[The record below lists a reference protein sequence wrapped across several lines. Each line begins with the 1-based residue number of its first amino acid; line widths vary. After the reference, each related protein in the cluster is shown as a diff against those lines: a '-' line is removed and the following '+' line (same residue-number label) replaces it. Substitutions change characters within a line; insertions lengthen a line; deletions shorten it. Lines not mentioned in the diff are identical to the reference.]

1 MGRADSH
8 AFDDFG
14 VDRVLVANG
23 TPTAAPVTGSHSA
36 GPTSSPQIGGPAE
49 SSNAS
54 LSAPSVLGAGSFP
67 RSFLIPG
74 TETSIRIGG
83 S

>member
-1 MGRADSH
+1 M
-8 AFDDFG
+8 
-14 VDRVLVANG
+14 VVLFFVLALTGCAVATG
-23 TPTAAPVTGSHSA
+23 APTWVPVTGSHSA
-36 GPTSSPQIGGPAE
+36 GPSSSPQIGGRPA
-49 SSNAS
+49 SGSAS
-54 LSAPSVLGAGSFP
+54 LSAPSVVGGGSFP